1 MIKLVIGVTL
11 GVVALALLVGSN
23 SSSDESSAG
32 VGGSS
37 VGDPYAYS
45 SAGDPYT
52 AGRQVAQEAPPLPVE
67 TTNSVVADVLSMNTT
82 PAPTVAVLKPITVK
96 PSDTVAVLKPI
107 TVKPSDE
114 VIKPPNDEV
123 YDPLGLR
130 KPDHPGGVVQEDACG
145 YETAI
150 VDGIVTLG
158 RKDPDACKAQLDR
171 AAGFW

>member
-67 TTNSVVADVLSMNTT
+67 TTNSVVADVLNMNTT
-82 PAPTVAVLKPITVK
+82 PAPTVAVLKPIDVE
-96 PSDTVAVLKPI
+96 
-107 TVKPSDE
+107 PSDE
-114 VIKPPNDEV
+114 VIKTVDKQGGTVLTVSFP
-123 YDPLGLR
+123 DPCETR
-130 KPDHPGGVVQEDACG
+130 DRAWKGGESERM
-145 YETAI
+145 Y
-150 VDGIVTLG
+150 
-158 RKDPDACKAQLDR
+158 KDPDACHAAQRD
-171 AAGFW
+171 AGFW

>member
-23 SSSDESSAG
+23 SSSDEGSAG

-67 TTNSVVADVLSMNTT
+67 TTNSVVADVLNMNTT
-82 PAPTVAVLKPITVK
+82 PAPTVAVLKPIDVE
-96 PSDTVAVLKPI
+96 
-107 TVKPSDE
+107 PSDE
-114 VIKPPNDEV
+114 VIKTVDKQGGTVLTVSFP
-123 YDPLGLR
+123 DPCETR
-130 KPDHPGGVVQEDACG
+130 ETWKGGESERM
-145 YETAI
+145 Y
-150 VDGIVTLG
+150 
-158 RKDPDACKAQLDR
+158 KDPDACHAAQRD
-171 AAGFW
+171 AGLW

>member
-67 TTNSVVADVLSMNTT
+67 TTNSVVADVLNMNTT
-82 PAPTVAVLKPITVK
+82 PAPTVAVLKPIDVE
-96 PSDTVAVLKPI
+96 
-107 TVKPSDE
+107 PSDE
-114 VIKPPNDEV
+114 VIKTVDKQGGTVLTVSFP
-123 YDPLGLR
+123 DP
-130 KPDHPGGVVQEDACG
+130 GVVERM
-145 YETAI
+145 
-150 VDGIVTLG
+150 LG
-158 RKDPDACKAQLDR
+158 RPGRVESRSECTKIQTRVMQRRGTPVSGEQLNFSLR
-171 AAGFW
+171 VVCFVATVTRLT

>member
-67 TTNSVVADVLSMNTT
+67 TTNSVVADVLNMNTT
-82 PAPTVAVLKPITVK
+82 PAPTVAVLKPIDVE
-96 PSDTVAVLKPI
+96 
-107 TVKPSDE
+107 PSDE
-114 VIKPPNDEV
+114 VIKTVDKQGGTV
-123 YDPLGLR
+123 LTVSFTDPCETR
-130 KPDHPGGVVQEDACG
+130 ETWKGGESERM
-145 YETAI
+145 Y
-150 VDGIVTLG
+150 
-158 RKDPDACKAQLDR
+158 KDPDACHAAQRD
-171 AAGFW
+171 AGLW

>member
-82 PAPTVAVLKPITVK
+82 PAPTVAVLKPIDVE
-96 PSDTVAVLKPI
+96 
-107 TVKPSDE
+107 PSDE
-114 VIKPPNDEV
+114 VIKTVDKQGGTVLTVSFP
-123 YDPLGLR
+123 DP
-130 KPDHPGGVVQEDACG
+130 C
-145 YETAI
+145 ET
-150 VDGIVTLG
+150 
-158 RKDPDACKAQLDR
+158 RE
-171 AAGFW
+171 

>member
-96 PSDTVAVLKPI
+96 PSD
-107 TVKPSDE
+107 E

>member
-67 TTNSVVADVLSMNTT
+67 TTNSVVADVLNMNTT
-82 PAPTVAVLKPITVK
+82 PAPTVAVLKPIDVE
-96 PSDTVAVLKPI
+96 
-107 TVKPSDE
+107 PSDE
-114 VIKPPNDEV
+114 VIKTVDKQGGTVLTVFFP
-123 YDPLGLR
+123 DPCETR
-130 KPDHPGGVVQEDACG
+130 ETWKGGESERM
-145 YETAI
+145 Y
-150 VDGIVTLG
+150 
-158 RKDPDACKAQLDR
+158 KDPDACHAAQRD
-171 AAGFW
+171 AGFW

>member
-32 VGGSS
+32 VVGGSS
-37 VGDPYAYS
+37 AYS

-52 AGRQVAQEAPPLPVE
+52 AGRQVAQEGPPLPVE
-67 TTNSVVADVLSMNTT
+67 TTNSVVADVLSMHTT

-96 PSDTVAVLKPI
+96 PSD
-107 TVKPSDE
+107 E
-114 VIKPPNDEV
+114 VINPPNDEV
-123 YDPLGLR
+123 YDPLGLV
-130 KPDHPGGVVQEDACG
+130 KPDHPSGVVQKDACG
-145 YETAI
+145 YETVF
-150 VDGIVTLG
+150 VDGIRTLE

>member
-82 PAPTVAVLKPITVK
+82 PAPTVAVLKPIDVE
-96 PSDTVAVLKPI
+96 
-107 TVKPSDE
+107 PSDE
-114 VIKPPNDEV
+114 VIKTVDKQGGTVLTVSFP
-123 YDPLGLR
+123 DPCETR
-130 KPDHPGGVVQEDACG
+130 ETWKGGESERM
-145 YETAI
+145 Y
-150 VDGIVTLG
+150 
-158 RKDPDACKAQLDR
+158 KDPDACHAAQRD
-171 AAGFW
+171 AGLW

>member
-67 TTNSVVADVLSMNTT
+67 TTNSVVADVLNMNTT
-82 PAPTVAVLKPITVK
+82 PAPTVAVLKPIDVE
-96 PSDTVAVLKPI
+96 
-107 TVKPSDE
+107 PSDE
-114 VIKPPNDEV
+114 VIKTVDKQGGTVLTVSFP
-123 YDPLGLR
+123 DPCETR
-130 KPDHPGGVVQEDACG
+130 ETWKGGESERM
-145 YETAI
+145 Y
-150 VDGIVTLG
+150 
-158 RKDPDACKAQLDR
+158 KDPDACHAAQRD
-171 AAGFW
+171 AGFW

>member
-11 GVVALALLVGSN
+11 GVVALALLVGST

-32 VGGSS
+32 VVGGSS
-37 VGDPYAYS
+37 AYS

-67 TTNSVVADVLSMNTT
+67 TTNSVVADMLNMNTT

-96 PSDTVAVLKPI
+96 PSD
-107 TVKPSDE
+107 E
-114 VIKPPNDEV
+114 VITPPNDEVINPPNPDV

-130 KPDHPGGVVQEDACG
+130 KPDHPGGVVQEDACAYVTIIG
-145 YETAI
+145 S
-150 VDGIVTLG
+150 DGIRAIE
-158 RKDPDACKAQLDR
+158 RKDPDACKAQMDR

>member
-67 TTNSVVADVLSMNTT
+67 TTNSVVADVLNMNTT
-82 PAPTVAVLKPITVK
+82 PAPTVAVLKPIDVE
-96 PSDTVAVLKPI
+96 
-107 TVKPSDE
+107 PSDE
-114 VIKPPNDEV
+114 VIKTVDKQGGTVLTVSFP
-123 YDPLGLR
+123 DPCETR
-130 KPDHPGGVVQEDACG
+130 ETWKGGESERI
-145 YETAI
+145 Y
-150 VDGIVTLG
+150 
-158 RKDPDACKAQLDR
+158 KDPDACHAAQR
-171 AAGFW
+171 TAGFW

>member
-11 GVVALALLVGSN
+11 GVVALALLVGST
-23 SSSDESSAG
+23 SSSDESSAD

-37 VGDPYAYS
+37 AYS
-45 SAGDPYT
+45 SAGDPY
-52 AGRQVAQEAPPLPVE
+52 AVGRQVAQEGPPLAVE
-67 TTNSVVADVLSMNTT
+67 TPNSVVAAVLSMNTT
-82 PAPTVAVLKPITVK
+82 PAPTVAVLKPIN
-96 PSDTVAVLKPI
+96 
-107 TVKPSDE
+107 VKPSDE
-114 VIKPPNDEV
+114 VIKPPNEPEV
-123 YDPLGLR
+123 YDPLGLI

-171 AAGFW
+171 VAGFW

>member
-67 TTNSVVADVLSMNTT
+67 TTNSVVADVLNMNTT
-82 PAPTVAVLKPITVK
+82 PAPTVAVLKPIDVE
-96 PSDTVAVLKPI
+96 
-107 TVKPSDE
+107 PSDE
-114 VIKPPNDEV
+114 VIKTVDKQGGTVLTVSFP
-123 YDPLGLR
+123 DPCETR
-130 KPDHPGGVVQEDACG
+130 ETWKGGESERM
-145 YETAI
+145 Y
-150 VDGIVTLG
+150 
-158 RKDPDACKAQLDR
+158 KDPDACHAAQR
-171 AAGFW
+171 TAGLW

>member
-37 VGDPYAYS
+37 AYS

-67 TTNSVVADVLSMNTT
+67 TTNSVVADVLNMNTT
-82 PAPTVAVLKPITVK
+82 PAPTVAVLKPIN
-96 PSDTVAVLKPI
+96 
-107 TVKPSDE
+107 VKPSDE
-114 VIKPPNDEV
+114 VIKTSDDHDKTLTLSFPDPCETREIKVGEV
-123 YDPLGLR
+123 W
-130 KPDHPGGVVQEDACG
+130 KGGESERM
-145 YETAI
+145 Y
-150 VDGIVTLG
+150 
-158 RKDPDACKAQLDR
+158 KDPDACHAAQRD
-171 AAGFW
+171 ASFW

>member
-1 MIKLVIGVTL
+1 MIKLVISVTL

-32 VGGSS
+32 VGGSSAYSS

-67 TTNSVVADVLSMNTT
+67 TTNSVVADVLNMNTT

-107 TVKPSDE
+107 DVGPSDE
-114 VIKPPNDEV
+114 VIKTVDKQGGTVLTVSFP
-123 YDPLGLR
+123 DPCETREIMVGETW
-130 KPDHPGGVVQEDACG
+130 KGGEPERM
-145 YETAI
+145 Y
-150 VDGIVTLG
+150 
-158 RKDPDACKAQLDR
+158 KDPDACHAAQRD
-171 AAGFW
+171 AGLW

>member
-67 TTNSVVADVLSMNTT
+67 TTNSVVADVLNMNTT
-82 PAPTVAVLKPITVK
+82 PAPTVAVLKPIDVE
-96 PSDTVAVLKPI
+96 
-107 TVKPSDE
+107 PSDE
-114 VIKPPNDEV
+114 VIKTVDKQGGTVLTVSFP
-123 YDPLGLR
+123 DPCETR
-130 KPDHPGGVVQEDACG
+130 ETWKGGESERM
-145 YETAI
+145 Y
-150 VDGIVTLG
+150 
-158 RKDPDACKAQLDR
+158 KDPDACHAAQRD
-171 AAGFW
+171 AGLW

>member
-23 SSSDESSAG
+23 SSSDEGSAG

-82 PAPTVAVLKPITVK
+82 PAP
-96 PSDTVAVLKPI
+96 TVAVLKPI